1 MKIELEHVLPADIE
15 RRSFAIISQELGP
28 RTYGGP
34 YEELILKRVIH
45 TSADFDYSENLT
57 FSPGAVE
64 GAMEAI
70 RQGGRHCDR
79 HPNGPGGHQQDF
91 FGPVRR
97 PGALLHVR
105 PGCGRRGEGPGNHPG
120 GCLHGKGGGLEKA
133 RGSGG
138 GKRPYRFGAPV

>member
-57 FSPGAVE
+57 FSPA
-64 GAMEAI
+64 
-70 RQGGRHCDR
+70 RWR
-79 HPNGPGGHQQDF
+79 GPW
-91 FGPVRR
+91 R
-97 PGALLHVR
+97 PS
-105 PGCGRRGEGPGNHPG
+105 
-120 GCLHGKGGGLEKA
+120 A
-133 RGSGG
+133 RG
-138 GKRPYRFGAPV
+138 PTL